1 MSVGALVKFRN
12 NLSREPGWHSILGT
26 LIRLPSRQRDSSSR
40 CVVMWMNG
48 AEGRPAMETL
58 EIIEEPKKIN

>member
-1 MSVGALVKFRN
+1 MSVGALVRFRN
-12 NLSREPGWHSILGT
+12 NLSREPGWHSMLGILVQ
-26 LIRLPSRQRDSSSR
+26 LPSRPWDSSSR

-48 AEGRPAMETL
+48 AEGRPAMEVL